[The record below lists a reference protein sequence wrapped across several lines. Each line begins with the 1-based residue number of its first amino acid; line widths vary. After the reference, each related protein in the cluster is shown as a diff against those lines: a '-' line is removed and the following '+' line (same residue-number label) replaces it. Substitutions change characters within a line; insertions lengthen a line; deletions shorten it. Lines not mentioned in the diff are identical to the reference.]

1 MWRLV
6 VDYTS
11 LYGLHR
17 FVEMEG
23 VLGFVGVSAGHLLYN
38 YYQQHLVRSKAQCVL
53 DTWVQGGLLPC
64 GQLIVFKDEK
74 EIFYGSSGCGDH
86 EKKKPLQRNSIFRI
100 YSMTKPVTIV
110 GALMLMERGL
120 LSLDDPVWKYIPSFQ
135 NMTVFVGGDEHN
147 PITEPTHKDVTI
159 KDLMM
164 HTAGITY
171 GIFPASHVDKILT
184 TKIEDAKNWFTNTP
198 LKELCD
204 ILGTVPLVFQP
215 GTKWLYGLNTD
226 VLGRVIEVVSGQ
238 PLDVFF
244 QNQIFTPL
252 GMIDTGFYV
261 PQEKLSRLV
270 DCFEFTGATVPTG
283 FRLSTHPER
292 DRSKQPTLL
301 SGGGGLV
308 STIDDYSKFVRCLQ
322 RGGSYSPRH
331 GCFPC
336 AILSTIFSSNSK
348 SLLRPET
355 IQLMYQNHLPGEKD
369 IKDLEVG
376 AFSESIGA
384 GVGFGLGVSVVS
396 NPRIVNGGSL
406 SGKGEYG
413 WGGVAS
419 TWFTIDPVKNISAV
433 FYTQVIPSTK
443 SLVRS
448 QLRWLCHAIAEESK

>member
-1 MWRLV
+1 MDLQ
-6 VDYTS
+6 
-11 LYGLHR
+11 LG
-17 FVEMEG
+17 G
-23 VLGFVGVSAGHLLYN
+23 ALGFVGVSAGHLLYR
-38 YYQQHLVRSKAQCVL
+38 YYRQHLVRSKAQCVL
-53 DTWVQGGLLPC
+53 DSWIHGGLLPC
-64 GQLIVFKDEK
+64 GQFIVFQGEK

-86 EKKKPLQRNSIFRI
+86 EKKHPLQRNSIFRI

-110 GALMLMERGL
+110 AALILIERGL
-120 LSLDDPVWKYIPSFQ
+120 LSLDDPVGKYIPSFQ

-147 PITEPTHKDVTI
+147 PITEPTHRDVTI

-171 GIFPASHVDKILT
+171 GIFPASPVDKILT
-184 TKIEDAKNWFTNTP
+184 TKIEDAKNWFSNTP

-204 ILGTVPLVFQP
+204 TLGTVPLVFQP

-226 VLGRVIEVVSGQ
+226 VLGRVIEVISGQ
-238 PLDVFF
+238 TLDEFF

-252 GMIDTGFYV
+252 GMKDTGFYV
-261 PQEKLSRLV
+261 PQDKLSRLV
-270 DCFEFTGATVPTG
+270 DCFDFTGTTVPTG

-292 DRSKQPTLL
+292 DRSKKPTLL

-322 RGGSYSPRH
+322 RGGSYNPSH
-331 GCFPC
+331 GCCPC
-336 AILSTIFSSNSK
+336 AILSSIFSTKTK

-355 IQLMYQNHLPGEKD
+355 IKLMHENHLPDGKD
-369 IKDLEVG
+369 IKDLDIG
-376 AFSESIGA
+376 TFSESLGA
-384 GVGFGLGVSVVS
+384 GVGFGLGVSVIS
-396 NPRIVNGGSL
+396 NPALVNGGSL

-419 TWFTIDPVKNISAV
+419 TWFTIDPVKQVSGV
-433 FYTQVIPSTK
+433 FFAQVIPSSK

-448 QLRWLCHAIAEESK
+448 QLRWLCHSIAEELK